1 MTLFCDLNAEH
12 CVKTF
17 HSPDASRPHSFFF
30 VLPTDAGG
38 QRVVPGPPLACHA
51 LERGGAVQRVSRLA
65 AVRDA
70 APGEVALVVDLEAEL
85 RHAGV
90 LAMRQLKTWRKERE
104 IVTGKARQCGTLKIL
119 SPRGVQQRK
128 PN

>member
-1 MTLFCDLNAEH
+1 M
-12 CVKTF
+12 
-17 HSPDASRPHSFFF
+17 
-30 VLPTDAGG
+30 
-38 QRVVPGPPLACHA
+38 
-51 LERGGAVQRVSRLA
+51 QRVSRLA

-104 IVTGKARQCGTLKIL
+104 NVTGKARQCGALKIL

-128 PN
+128 PNEVFLFFFSPWLKSNILLICGTLKYSVC